1 MLRTRGVLPRVDP
14 DAPRAPLSALAV
26 GKRCATTKDP
36 TYAQGVQQIFG
47 DTPTPGQHNIATT
60 AFVVAH
66 CNKKG
71 RSKLEVMRNSMAMLR
86 TRDVLPRVDP
96 DAPRALS
103 ALAIAKRCATAKDPT

>member
-1 MLRTRGVLPRVDP
+1 M
-14 DAPRAPLSALAV
+14 
-26 GKRCATTKDP
+26 
-36 TYAQGVQQIFG
+36 QGVKQIFG
-47 DTPTPGQHNIATT
+47 DTPTPGQLAIATT

-71 RSKLEVMRNSMAMLR
+71 RSTREVIRKSMAMLR

-103 ALAIAKRCATAKDPT
+103 AMAVGKRCATTKDPT